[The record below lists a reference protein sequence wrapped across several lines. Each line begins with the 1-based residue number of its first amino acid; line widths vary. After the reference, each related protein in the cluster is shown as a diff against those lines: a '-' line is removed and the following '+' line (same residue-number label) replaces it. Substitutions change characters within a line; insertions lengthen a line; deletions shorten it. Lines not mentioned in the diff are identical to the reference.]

1 MSEEVKKTRSKKY
14 EIDNVEVEVEEEQ
27 IEEKKEHPILM
38 RICLTIGAIFILFC
52 IYSFIIC
59 PSLLKVR
66 EYKVE
71 SNLLPSSFDGIKIV
85 QLADI
90 HYGTTINKKQLDK
103 IVKRINE
110 LNPDIIFFTGDLI
123 DKNIVPTETIQEEI
137 IESLKNLNCSL
148 YKYAVIGNEDDQET
162 FNNLMEQTNFIVL
175 NNETKL
181 LYYKDK
187 TPIAITGFN
196 NISSNPVY
204 SEINNPIDDIDVS
217 TLYHIV
223 IFHESDA
230 IDSILEYNPNLVL
243 TSATLGGK
251 INFIKPLFLPDTAD
265 KYYEEYYR
273 LNETDLYVSNGL
285 GTTGVNIRF
294 NNVPSFNFYR
304 LYKEEN

>member
-71 SNLLPSSFDGIKIV
+71 SNLLPSSFDEIKIV

-243 TSATLGGK
+243 SSATLGGK

-265 KYYEEYYR
+265 KYYDEYYR

-285 GTTGVNIRF
+285 GTTGVNLRF

>member
-14 EIDNVEVEVEEEQ
+14 EIEDIQIEIEEEP

-38 RICLTIGAIFILFC
+38 RICLIFGIVFILLC

-71 SNLLPSSFDGIKIV
+71 STRLPDTFNGLKIV
-85 QLADI
+85 QIADI

-103 IVKRINE
+103 VVKKINE
-110 LNPDIIFFTGDLI
+110 LKPDIIFFTGDLI
-123 DKNIVPTETIQEEI
+123 DKNIVPTESIQKEI
-137 IESLKNLNCSL
+137 VESLNNLDCSL
-148 YKYAVIGNEDDQET
+148 YKYAVIGNEDDQEI

-181 LYYKDK
+181 LYYKG
-187 TPIAITGFN
+187 TSPIAITGFN
-196 NISSNPVY
+196 NMSSEPDY
-204 SEINNPIDDIDVS
+204 TTINNPIDEVDIS

-230 IDSILEYNPNLVL
+230 INSILEYNPDLVL
-243 TSATLGGK
+243 SSATLGGK
-251 INFIKPLFLPDTAD
+251 INLFKPLLLPDTAD
-265 KYYEEYYR
+265 EYYEEYYH

>member
-14 EIDNVEVEVEEEQ
+14 EIDNVKVEIEEEE
-27 IEEKKEHPILM
+27 IEEKKEHPILV
-38 RICLTIGAIFILFC
+38 RLCLTLGIIFILFC

-71 SNLLPSSFDGIKIV
+71 SAMLPDSFNGIKIV

-103 IVKRINE
+103 IVKKVNE
-110 LNPDIIFFTGDLI
+110 LKPDIIFFTGDLI
-123 DKNIVPTETIQEEI
+123 DKNIVPTEEIQKEI
-137 IESLKNLNCSL
+137 IDSLSNLNCSL
-148 YKYAVIGNEDDQET
+148 YKYAVIGNEDEQEL
-162 FNNLMEQTNFIVL
+162 FNNIMEQTNFIVL

-181 LYYKDK
+181 LYYKGNS
-187 TPIAITGFN
+187 PIAITGFN
-196 NISSNPVY
+196 NMASEPNYV
-204 SEINNPIDDIDVS
+204 EINNPIDDVDIS

-223 IFHESDA
+223 IFHEADA

-243 TSATLGGK
+243 SSATLGGK

>member
-243 TSATLGGK
+243 SSATLGGK

-265 KYYEEYYR
+265 KYYDEYYR

-285 GTTGVNIRF
+285 GTTGVNLRF

>member
-14 EIDNVEVEVEEEQ
+14 EIDNIEVEVEEEQ

-265 KYYEEYYR
+265 KYYDEYYR

-285 GTTGVNIRF
+285 GTTGVNLRF

>member
-14 EIDNVEVEVEEEQ
+14 EIEDIQIEIEEEP

-38 RICLTIGAIFILFC
+38 RICLIFGIVFILLC

-71 SNLLPSSFDGIKIV
+71 STRLPDTFNGLKIV
-85 QLADI
+85 QIADI

-103 IVKRINE
+103 VVKKINE
-110 LNPDIIFFTGDLI
+110 LKPDIIFFTGDLI
-123 DKNIVPTETIQEEI
+123 DKNIVPTESIQKEI
-137 IESLKNLNCSL
+137 VESLNNLDCSL
-148 YKYAVIGNEDDQET
+148 YKYAVIGNEDDQEI

-175 NNETKL
+175 SNETKL
-181 LYYKDK
+181 LYYKG
-187 TPIAITGFN
+187 TSPIAITGFN
-196 NISSNPVY
+196 NMSSEPDY
-204 SEINNPIDDIDVS
+204 TTINNPIDEVDIS

-230 IDSILEYNPNLVL
+230 INSILEYNPDLVL
-243 TSATLGGK
+243 SSATLGGK
-251 INFIKPLFLPDTAD
+251 INLFKPLLLPDTAD
-265 KYYEEYYR
+265 EYYEEYYH